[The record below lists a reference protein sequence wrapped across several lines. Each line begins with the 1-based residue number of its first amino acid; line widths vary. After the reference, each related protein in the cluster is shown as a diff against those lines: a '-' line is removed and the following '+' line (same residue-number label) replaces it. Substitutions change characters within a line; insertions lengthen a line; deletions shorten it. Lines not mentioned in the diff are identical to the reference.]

1 MKFDPLRH
9 HRHSIRLK
17 GYDYARAGAYFVTM
31 CAWHR
36 EMIFGEVVEGEM
48 RLSEA
53 GQSVCDVWEGLPTH
67 YAHVELDAFVV
78 MPNHVH
84 GIIVLVDDE
93 VGADVRTGRI
103 GAGLRPAPTP
113 TAPTTTT
120 PTTTAPTTTAPT
132 TTTPTS
138 RRHGLPEIVRALK
151 SFSARGI
158 NEFRATP
165 GVPVWQRNYYEHII
179 RNERALNAIR
189 QYIANNP
196 LKWSLD
202 RDNPTQRRAEANTV
216 EDYLNEV
223 SV

>member
-17 GYDYARAGAYFVTM
+17 GYDYSRAGAYFVTM

-53 GQSVCDVWEGLPTH
+53 GQMVCDVWEGLPTH

-103 GAGLRPAPTP
+103 GAGVGAGVGGRCGGRSEDLPLTDLPLTDLPQRRPPQHHAVTVCP
-113 TAPTTTT
+113 
-120 PTTTAPTTTAPT
+120 
-132 TTTPTS
+132 
-138 RRHGLPEIVRALK
+138 K
-151 SFSARGI
+151 SFGR
-158 NEFRATP
+158 
-165 GVPVWQRNYYEHII
+165 
-179 RNERALNAIR
+179 
-189 QYIANNP
+189 
-196 LKWSLD
+196 
-202 RDNPTQRRAEANTV
+202 
-216 EDYLNEV
+216 
-223 SV
+223 